1 MALLTSIMIEE
12 LPSLGK
18 SFRVSY
24 LHILL
29 PAPVVLKKTAF
40 LLIMLSI
47 KYTSDSLQQSLFF
60 YIPYLKY
67 EVAKNLAT
75 CLNFTRF
82 KY

>member
-12 LPSLGK
+12 LPSLRK

-40 LLIMLSI
+40 LLIMI
-47 KYTSDSLQQSLFF
+47 FPD
-60 YIPYLKY
+60 
-67 EVAKNLAT
+67 AWRKNVMK
-75 CLNFTRF
+75 F
-82 KY
+82 

>member
-12 LPSLGK
+12 LPSLRK

-40 LLIMLSI
+40 PLIMI
-47 KYTSDSLQQSLFF
+47 FPD
-60 YIPYLKY
+60 
-67 EVAKNLAT
+67 AWRKNVMK
-75 CLNFTRF
+75 F
-82 KY
+82 